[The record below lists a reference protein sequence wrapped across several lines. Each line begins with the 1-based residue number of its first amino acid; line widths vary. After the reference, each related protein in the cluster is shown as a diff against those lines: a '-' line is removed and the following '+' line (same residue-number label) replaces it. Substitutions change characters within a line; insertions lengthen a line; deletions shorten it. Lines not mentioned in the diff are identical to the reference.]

1 MDWFLQNYD
10 NYGINLIDGG
20 NIKKGGMRMQIDQI
34 ILLILATSLLS
45 KKSIIIEGQSV
56 EGFFTRVGQISCQI
70 GINFWGVLS
79 LIPYF

>member
-1 MDWFLQNYD
+1 
-10 NYGINLIDGG
+10 
-20 NIKKGGMRMQIDQI
+20 MQIDQI

-45 KKSIIIEGQSV
+45 KKGIIIEGQGV